1 MLRSLATLVGKGPPH
16 PPKGIDPRGV
26 SAGALGGPKKCR
38 LRTPLRCKAQ
48 GGGGAPPTNLI
59 LLRNQWS
66 RALPVAQDAA
76 SQPRG
81 TPAPACRHLA
91 GRLSRPANLAGRLGK
106 PTGSSPSPPAPP
118 APRGASLQ
126 DPLASLARPSSR
138 PPGARTC
145 PPPGPLTARPQHAH
159 STPRVASL
167 RVGDPAS
174 AGLAVSPPE
183 RNPGVS
189 GRRPR
194 CVVCPLPAECRL
206 VRGVLLRGLLGTQ
219 A

>member
-1 MLRSLATLVGKGPPH
+1 MAKNGAFF
-16 PPKGIDPRGV
+16 DPC
-26 SAGALGGPKKCR
+26 GAKSWGS
-38 LRTPLRCKAQ
+38 
-48 GGGGAPPTNLI
+48 GGAPPTNLI
-59 LLRNQWS
+59 LLRNQRRRPGAE
-66 RALPVAQDAA
+66 RAHA
-76 SQPRG
+76 SG
-81 TPAPACRHLA
+81 SPAPACRHLA